1 MIEQLSA
8 VHPLL
13 PPVVGSMALLL
24 VAVLADLV
32 AKRLLLALVRSAIV
46 MQLNYVFTTV
56 YRNL

>member
-46 MQLNYVFTTV
+46 M
-56 YRNL
+56 